1 MRSGTSVLVWCMC
14 SNSGTQT
21 MGKVGFVLSTVIFLR
36 AKDVNRRR
44 VSFYFDLMKTFVAA
58 WWKNA
63 V

>member
-1 MRSGTSVLVWCMC
+1 
-14 SNSGTQT
+14 